1 MGRLGGR
8 RSSEVTVAAAFRED
22 KTLVSVDLECLSCH
36 QRGRVDLTAEMFK
49 ELSASWK
56 MLQNCGVC
64 GEVTEWSFAEA
75 PVEAEEQVDFWDWV
89 ATTGEFFERG
99 DAAKQDE
106 RRKEP
111 RIDVQVPLRI
121 AAADGEEEMV
131 TSQNISKTGLCFLSL
146 KAYKSGEMLEVTL
159 QPPGALAPQTKT
171 ATIVRSTPA
180 GSGMTLY
187 GARIEP

>member
-1 MGRLGGR
+1 MVEDTVVRRCDVDQVVLALADLAEDGGR
-8 RSSEVTVAAAFRED
+8 AVFTRSRQVLLA
-22 KTLVSVDLECLSCH
+22 KDLLHECLL
-36 QRGRVDLTAEMFK
+36 VV
-49 ELSASWK
+49 
-56 MLQNCGVC
+56 GVIDH
-64 GEVTEWSFAEA
+64 EA

-89 ATTGEFFERG
+89 ATTGEFFERR

-111 RIDVQVPLRI
+111 RIDVHVPLCI

-131 TSQNISKTGLCFLSL
+131 ASQNISKTGLCFLSL
-146 KAYKSGEMLEVTL
+146 KTYQSGEALEVTL

>member
-1 MGRLGGR
+1 MQHFQPIPISLAHPQLLLVFHPASLPVLNRNFLLCHKRNFSLCCDTRKCRLAKWKRSGYRTAARAKLQGGKSNGTGRLGGR
-8 RSSEVTVAAAFRED
+8 RSSEVTVAPAFRED

-89 ATTGEFFERG
+89 ATTE
-99 DAAKQDE
+99 
-106 RRKEP
+106 
-111 RIDVQVPLRI
+111 
-121 AAADGEEEMV
+121 
-131 TSQNISKTGLCFLSL
+131 
-146 KAYKSGEMLEVTL
+146 
-159 QPPGALAPQTKT
+159 
-171 ATIVRSTPA
+171 
-180 GSGMTLY
+180 
-187 GARIEP
+187 